1 MEETMALER
10 SPSVSGKL
18 TRRDFLWVTGIAG
31 ASFAVGCMVNPVTG
45 KQELMLVSKDQE
57 IALDRESSPHQFSA
71 DYGAVQDGLLNQY
84 VSKVGLTV
92 AAHSHRPDMPYS
104 FRCVNACYAN
114 AYAFPG
120 GSIATTRGLLV
131 NLNNEAELAALL
143 GHETGHVNA
152 RHTAQQ
158 MTKKMLLGV
167 ALAIGTVVVAE
178 KNKKY
183 APLAAGLGAVGA
195 GALLAHYSRSDERQ
209 ADQLGMEYMVRSGYN
224 PEGMVQ
230 LMDVLQQMSKHK
242 PGFFDRMFASH
253 PMSSE
258 RYATAKSRMASLY
271 ADKTKLPLFRERFM
285 DNTVKLRKQKP
296 AIEAFENGSISITD
310 KKYGT
315 AETQLKKGLKL
326 LPRDYTGLTLMAKLE
341 LARENYPQATSF
353 AKKAEEVYPGEAQAH
368 HVAGMAE
375 LSMKRYNAAF
385 DDFKRYEELLPGN
398 PNTVFFKGLCQ
409 EGMQHRQLAASQYQL
424 FLKVV
429 TSGEQA
435 DYARDRLISWGF
447 MKKEPEPAK

>member
-1 MEETMALER
+1 MTLQIDSFPA
-10 SPSVSGKL
+10 SGKL
-18 TRRDFLWVTGIAG
+18 TRREFLWVTGVAG
-31 ASFAVGCMVNPVTG
+31 SALAVGCMVNPVTG
-45 KQELMLVSKDQE
+45 KQQLMLVSKEQE

-71 DYGAVQDGLLNQY
+71 DYGAVQDKALNRY
-84 VSKVGLTV
+84 VSKVGLSIAT
-92 AAHSHRPDMPYS
+92 HSHRPDMPYS

-143 GHETGHVNA
+143 GHEIGHVNA

-195 GALLAHYSRSDERQ
+195 GALLAHYSRNDERQ
-209 ADQLGMEYMVRSGYN
+209 ADQLGMEYMVRTGYN

-230 LMDVLQQMSKHK
+230 LMNVLQKMSRHN
-242 PGFFDRMFASH
+242 PGFFERMFASH

-258 RYATAKSRMASLY
+258 RFDTAKSRMANLY
-271 ADKTKLPLFRERFM
+271 GNKMKLPLYRERFM

-296 AIEAFENGSISITD
+296 AIEAFENGSIAITK
-310 KKYGT
+310 KKYDA

-326 LPRDYTGLTLMAKLE
+326 APRDYTGLTLMAKLE
-341 LARENYPQATSF
+341 LARENYPQAARF
-353 AKKAEEVYPGEAQAH
+353 AKRAEKVYPSEAQAH
-368 HVAGMAE
+368 HVAGVAA
-375 LSMKRYNAAF
+375 LSMKRYDEAYR
-385 DDFKRYEELLPGN
+385 DFNRYGQLLPGN
-398 PNTVFFKGLCQ
+398 PNTVFFKGLSQ
-409 EGMQHRQLAASQYQL
+409 EGMRHRRQAASEYQR

-429 TSGEQA
+429 TSGDQA
-435 DYARDRLISWGF
+435 DYARGRLINWGIL
-447 MKKEPEPAK
+447 KKEPATNG

>member
-1 MEETMALER
+1 MASQMESFSA
-10 SPSVSGKL
+10 SGKFS
-18 TRRDFLWVTGIAG
+18 RREFLWITGIAG
-31 ASFAVGCMVNPVTG
+31 TAFAVGCMVNPVTG
-45 KQELMLVSKDQE
+45 KQQLMLISREQE
-57 IALDRESSPHQFSA
+57 IALDKESSPHQFSA
-71 DYGAVQDGLLNQY
+71 DYGAVQDEALNQY
-84 VSKVGLTV
+84 VSKVGLNI

-158 MTKKMLLGV
+158 MTKKMMLGI

-195 GALLAHYSRSDERQ
+195 GALLAHYSRNDERQ
-209 ADQLGMEYMVRSGYN
+209 ADQLGMEYMVRTGYN

-230 LMDVLQQMSKHK
+230 LMGVLQNLSRKK
-242 PGFFDRMFASH
+242 PNLIERMFASH

-258 RYATAKSRMASLY
+258 RFATAKKRVTTLY
-271 ADKTKLPLFRERFM
+271 ADKTKLPFYRERFM

-296 AIEAFENGSISITD
+296 AIEAFENGAVAIT
-310 KKYGT
+310 KKNYSE
-315 AETQLKKGLKL
+315 AETQLKKGLKQ

-341 LARENYPQATSF
+341 LAKENYARAALY
-353 AKKAEEVYPGEAQAH
+353 AKKAEDTYPGEAQAH
-368 HVAGMAE
+368 HVAGVAA
-375 LSMKRYNAAF
+375 LSMKHYSEAYADF
-385 DDFKRYEELLPGN
+385 DTYEKLLPGN
-398 PNTVFFKGLCQ
+398 PNTVFFKGLSQ
-409 EGMQHRQLAASQYQL
+409 EGMQHKKEAASQYRR

-429 TSGEQA
+429 SSGEQA
-435 DYARDRLISWGF
+435 DYARNRLISWGF
-447 MKKEPEPAK
+447 MKQPAATNG

>member
-1 MEETMALER
+1 MAVQLE
-10 SPSVSGKL
+10 SFSASGRL
-18 TRRDFLWVTGIAG
+18 TRREFLWITGIAG
-31 ASFAVGCMVNPVTG
+31 TAFAVGCMVNPVTG
-45 KQELMLVSKDQE
+45 KQQLMLVSREQE

-71 DYGAVQDGLLNQY
+71 DYGPVQDTALNQY
-84 VSKVGLTV
+84 VSKVGLNV

-143 GHETGHVNA
+143 GHEIGHVNA

-158 MTKKMLLGV
+158 MTKKMMLGI

-195 GALLAHYSRSDERQ
+195 GALLAHYSRNDERQ
-209 ADQLGMEYMVRSGYN
+209 ADQLGMKYMVRSGYN

-230 LMDVLQQMSKHK
+230 LMEVLQSMSKRK
-242 PGFFDRMFASH
+242 PGFFEQMFASH

-258 RYATAKSRMASLY
+258 RFVTAKSRVTTLY
-271 ADKTKLPLFRERFM
+271 AEKAKLPFFQERFM
-285 DNTVKLRKQKP
+285 DHTVKLRRLKP
-296 AIEAFENGSISITD
+296 AIEAFENGSIAITK
-310 KKYGT
+310 KKYAV

-326 LPRDYTGLTLMAKLE
+326 APRDYTGLTLMAKLQ
-341 LARENYPQATSF
+341 LTKENYARAELY
-353 AKKAEEVYPGEAQAH
+353 AKKAESVYPGEAQAH
-368 HVAGMAE
+368 HVAGVAE
-375 LSMKRYNAAF
+375 LSI
-385 DDFKRYEELLPGN
+385 KRYEEAYADFDRYEKLLPGN
-398 PNTVFFKGLCQ
+398 PNTLFFKGLSQ
-409 EGMQHRQLAASQYQL
+409 EGMQHKRQAAFEYQR

-429 TSGEQA
+429 SSGEQA
-435 DYARDRLISWGF
+435 GYARDRLVSWGF
-447 MKKEPEPAK
+447 MKEPAPATE

>member
-1 MEETMALER
+1 MAV
-10 SPSVSGKL
+10 VSGKFSVPGQL
-18 TRRDFLWVTGIAG
+18 TRREFLRVAG
-31 ASFAVGCMVNPVTG
+31 LGGAAFAVGCVVNPVTG
-45 KQELMLVSKDQE
+45 KQQLMLVSREQE

-71 DYGAVQDGLLNQY
+71 DYGPVQDSGLNSY
-84 VSKVGLTV
+84 ISKVGLSI

-131 NLNNEAELAALL
+131 NLNSEAELAALL
-143 GHETGHVNA
+143 GHEIGHVNA

-195 GALLAHYSRSDERQ
+195 GALLAHYSRNDERQ

-224 PEGMVQ
+224 PSGMVR
-230 LMDVLQQMSKHK
+230 LMDVLEGMSKIK

-258 RYATAKSRMASLY
+258 RVATAENRVETVY
-271 ADKTKLPLFRERFM
+271 RDKGKLPFFRERFM
-285 DNTVKLRKQKP
+285 DHTVGLRKLKP
-296 AIEAFENGSISITD
+296 AINAFENGAVAMTR
-310 KKYGT
+310 KKYDT
-315 AETQLKKGLKL
+315 AEAQLRKGLRFA
-326 LPRDYTGLTLMAKLE
+326 PRDYAGLTLMAKLQLAKGDYASAE
-341 LARENYPQATSF
+341 LY
-353 AKKAEEVYPGEAQAH
+353 AKEAEAVYPGEAQAH
-368 HVAGMAE
+368 HVAGVAA
-375 LSMKRYNAAF
+375 LSMKRYRAAYADF
-385 DDFKRYEELLPGN
+385 DKYEKLLPGN
-398 PNTVFFKGLCQ
+398 PNTVFFKGLSQ
-409 EGMQHRQLAASQYQL
+409 EGMQHRHLAASEYQR

-429 TSGEQA
+429 NSGEQA
-435 DYARDRLISWGF
+435 DYARNRLVSWGV
-447 MKKEPEPAK
+447 MKQPAGNR

>member
-10 SPSVSGKL
+10 YHSVSGKL
-18 TRRDFLWVTGIAG
+18 TRRDFLWLTCIAG
-31 ASFAVGCMVNPVTG
+31 TSFAVGCMVNPVTG
-45 KQELMLVSKDQE
+45 KQQLMLVSKDQE
-57 IALDRESSPHQFSA
+57 IALDRESSPHQFTA
-71 DYGAVQDGLLNQY
+71 DYGAVQDKELNQY
-84 VSKVGLTV
+84 ISKVGLNI

-195 GALLAHYSRSDERQ
+195 GALLAHYSRNDERQ

-258 RYATAKSRMASLY
+258 RYATAKSRMVSLY
-271 ADKTKLPLFRERFM
+271 ADKTKLPLFRKRFM
-285 DNTVKLRKQKP
+285 DHTVKLRKQKP
-296 AIEAFENGSISITD
+296 AIEAFENGSIAITE

-315 AETQLKKGLKL
+315 AETQLEKGLKL
-326 LPRDYTGLTLMAKLE
+326 APRDYTGLTLMAKLE
-341 LARENYPQATSF
+341 LARENYPQAARF
-353 AKKAEEVYPGEAQAH
+353 EKKAEAVYPGEAQAH
-368 HVAGMAE
+368 HVAGVAE
-375 LSMKRYNAAF
+375 LSMKNYNEAF
-385 DDFKRYEELLPGN
+385 NDFNRYEELLPGN
-398 PNTVFFKGLCQ
+398 PNTVFFKGLSQ
-409 EGMQHRQLAASQYQL
+409 EGMQHRQQAASEYQR

-429 TSGEQA
+429 TSGEQS
-435 DYARDRLISWGF
+435 DYARDRLTSWGF
-447 MKKEPEPAK
+447 LKKEPETVK

>member
-1 MEETMALER
+1 MESFSA
-10 SPSVSGKL
+10 SGKFS
-18 TRRDFLWVTGIAG
+18 RREFLWITGIAG
-31 ASFAVGCMVNPVTG
+31 TAFAVGCMVNPVTG
-45 KQELMLVSKDQE
+45 KQQLMLISREQE
-57 IALDRESSPHQFSA
+57 IALDKESSPHQFSA
-71 DYGAVQDGLLNQY
+71 DYGAVQDEALNQY
-84 VSKVGLTV
+84 VSKVGLNI

-158 MTKKMLLGV
+158 MTKKMMLGI

-195 GALLAHYSRSDERQ
+195 GALLAHYSRNDERQ
-209 ADQLGMEYMVRSGYN
+209 ADQLGMEYMVRTGYN

-230 LMDVLQQMSKHK
+230 LMGVLQNLSRKK
-242 PGFFDRMFASH
+242 PNLIERMFASH

-258 RYATAKSRMASLY
+258 RFATAKKRVTTLY
-271 ADKTKLPLFRERFM
+271 ADKTKLPFYRERFM

-296 AIEAFENGSISITD
+296 AIEAFENGAVAIT
-310 KKYGT
+310 KKNYSE
-315 AETQLKKGLKL
+315 AETQLKKGLKQ
-326 LPRDYTGLTLMAKLE
+326 LPRDYT
-341 LARENYPQATSF
+341 
-353 AKKAEEVYPGEAQAH
+353 
-368 HVAGMAE
+368 
-375 LSMKRYNAAF
+375 
-385 DDFKRYEELLPGN
+385 
-398 PNTVFFKGLCQ
+398 
-409 EGMQHRQLAASQYQL
+409 
-424 FLKVV
+424 
-429 TSGEQA
+429 
-435 DYARDRLISWGF
+435 
-447 MKKEPEPAK
+447 